1 MRAKLGF
8 VAAAL
13 WLFGSTLVEPSER
26 TVLGPTV
33 ARSQMR
39 SSYYC
44 GERLIS
50 LGISIEEVPQVC
62 GEPDSKLQRFGR
74 HCFSDPWEDRCVATL
89 IDEWVYDYGP
99 ERLKRRMTFVNARLV
114 EVRTDGFGRAR

>member
-8 VAAAL
+8 VAVAL
-13 WLFGSTLVEPSER
+13 WLFGSPLVEPSEQ
-26 TVLGPTV
+26 TVLGPAV

-39 SSYYC
+39 ASYYC

-50 LGISIEEVPQVC
+50 LGASIEEVPRVC
-62 GEPDSKLQRFGR
+62 GEPDTKLQRFGR
-74 HCFSDPWEDRCVATL
+74 RCWLNGEHRSCVATL

-99 ERLKRRMTFVNARLV
+99 ERLKRRLTFVNARLV
-114 EVRTDGFGRAR
+114 EVRTDGFGSAR

>member
-13 WLFGSTLVEPSER
+13 WLFGSSLVEPSEF
-26 TVLGPTV
+26 GPTV
-33 ARSQMR
+33 ARSQMP

-50 LGISIEEVPQVC
+50 LGTSIEEVPRVC
-62 GEPDSKLQRFGR
+62 GEPDTKLQRFGR
-74 HCFSDPWEDRCVATL
+74 HCFSDPWQERCVATL